1 MVAKRLDLDDRKEGG
16 PAAFAH
22 FSLNF
27 PSKLDDRE
35 RKESLCRILS
45 KPQKFSSFLGRG
57 KPKLTFCRET
67 I

>member
-35 RKESLCRILS
+35 KEESLRRILS
-45 KPQKFSSFLGRG
+45 KPQKRSSFHGRG
-57 KPKLTFCRET
+57 KPKLIFCRAT

>member
-35 RKESLCRILS
+35 KEESLRRILS
-45 KPQKFSSFLGRG
+45 KPQKCSSFLGRE